1 MEPYKAKQMPLE
13 YKIDKEMLRLIS
25 EANVK
30 YGEYKSLLNTLEF
43 DASFFLDSVLLTE
56 SYKSTQIEGTQI
68 SQDEMYYLKYMENT
82 DDNRE
87 IQNLKRTIEYAT
99 EYLNYGNSINYELVN
114 KMHEIILD
122 SVRGSQKTPG
132 KIRTTQNWIGP
143 RGCTIDGA
151 TFIPPIPEEVYGLL
165 INLYDYM
172 NDEFI
177 DPLLVNVA
185 LSHMQFETIHAYKDG
200 NGRLGRALIPV
211 QMSLLDAS
219 TPMLYMSEIL
229 ELYKPAYQRN
239 LMECRRGN
247 VAGYIK
253 FFLQCVIDQCNAY
266 IYKLEKIKAIY
277 KEDMKAI
284 EVIKGNSVYR
294 IMPVIMKQIVFTKKE
309 VQELSGVSVNVVSNI
324 INQLVDLKVIIPDS
338 ASIER
343 IGGMLQPMYDLI
355 TNNRIENRKLASIRD
370 VILPQLMSG
379 VINFSEVT
387 L

>member
-1 MEPYKAKQMPLE
+1 MQPYKAKMMPLE

-43 DASFFLDSVLLTE
+43 DAGFFLDSVILNE

-68 SQDEMYYLKYMENT
+68 SQDEMYYLKYMEKT

-87 IQNLKRTIEYAT
+87 IQNLKKTIEYAA
-99 EYLNYGNSINYELVN
+99 EYLQSGNQICYELVN
-114 KMHEIILD
+114 EMHKIILD

-143 RGCTIDGA
+143 RGCTMDSA
-151 TFIPPIPEEVYGLL
+151 TFIPPVPEEVYGLL
-165 INLYDYM
+165 TNLYEYM

-177 DPLLVNVA
+177 DPLLVNIA

-211 QMSLLDAS
+211 QMSMLDES
-219 TPMLYMSEIL
+219 TPILYMSEIL
-229 ELYKPAYQRN
+229 ELYKPSYQRN

-247 VAGYIK
+247 VSGYIK

-266 IYKLEKIKAIY
+266 IIKIERIKEIY
-277 KEDMKAI
+277 KEDMETIKA
-284 EVIKGNSVYR
+284 IKGNSVYR

-309 VQELSGVSVNVVSNI
+309 IHDLSGVSTNVVSNI
-324 INQLVDLKVIIPDS
+324 INQLVELNVIVPDS
-338 ASIER
+338 MVVKKGYRYQKI
-343 IGGMLQPMYDLI
+343 Y
-355 TNNRIENRKLASIRD
+355 
-370 VILPQLMSG
+370 
-379 VINFSEVT
+379 EVFVGAGDF